1 MHMRVVRLPDGG
13 HEMEMSAGGDGI
25 EVKMSAEAGRS

>member
-1 MHMRVVRLPDGG
+1 LHLRVIRLPDGG
-13 HEMEMSAGGDGI
+13 HEIKMSAGGDGI